1 MKMEEKFKDSALS
14 PKERAEDLLPRL
26 TLREKVGQVN
36 QKLYGFQSY
45 TCNGERVELADS
57 FKEEVEKWGGLGVLY
72 GLYRADPWANKD
84 YTTGL
89 TGVNAIRA
97 YNLAQRYV
105 LEHSR
110 FGIPMLMSSECPH
123 GHQALDGYLLPV
135 NLGMGAAW
143 NPKLVEEGFKVVGE
157 QQKEMGVDFAL
168 VSMLDILR
176 DPRWGRSEECYG
188 EDPYLCG
195 QNAAAAVKGCASAGL
210 EVVAKHFCA
219 QGETTGGVNASAAR
233 IGERELREI
242 HLPAMKEAVKA
253 GATGVMAAYNEID
266 GVPCHANEWLL
277 KDVLREGLGFD
288 GIVMAD
294 GVAIDRL
301 DMLTGNDKAA
311 NGAYALNA
319 GVDVSLWDDSFPHLE
334 EAVER
339 GLVSEE
345 TLDKA
350 VLRVLE
356 LKFARGLFEHPY
368 LEEKPLTEYNVP
380 KTFPQSLEIARQS
393 AVLLKNNGVLPLKKE
408 KKLRIAVIGPNADA
422 LYQQLGDYTPPLRD
436 GVGVT
441 VLDGI
446 RNEFKNAD
454 VRYALGCTICD
465 DDTSGIAEAEKLA
478 EESDLVIL
486 ALGGSSSRFAGAE
499 FDTNGAAIVGTKLQM
514 DCGEGVDTSDVRLP
528 GAQNELAN
536 AVFESGK
543 PVVTVLVSG
552 RPHAIPEIAEKSDA
566 VLWSF
571 YPGPWGGT
579 AIAEVLSGAA
589 DPCGCLPVSV
599 PRTTGQ
605 LPVYYNARASYDV
618 MRYRDLEN
626 TPLYPFGFGL
636 HYTTFKTTVKD
647 GTPEISIA
655 ALENGKAHTV
665 TCEVENTGSTAGH
678 ATVQLY
684 IQGVSGTIVRRVREL
699 KAFEKVY
706 LQPGEKK
713 TVELKLDCDALSIWN
728 RKMQFAPEESKVEL
742 YVEESGSKV
751 WNGEL
756 KITK

>member
-1 MKMEEKFKDSALS
+1 M
-14 PKERAEDLLPRL
+14 
-26 TLREKVGQVN
+26 
-36 QKLYGFQSY
+36 
-45 TCNGERVELADS
+45 
-57 FKEEVEKWGGLGVLY
+57 LY

-195 QNAAAAVKGCASAGL
+195 QNAAAAVKGCTSAGL

-301 DMLTGNDKAA
+301 SMLTGNDKAA

-528 GAQNELAN
+528 GAQNELAD

-543 PVVTVLVSG
+543 PVVTVLISG

-713 TVELKLDCDALSIWN
+713 TVELKLDRDALSIWN

>member
-45 TCNGERVELADS
+45 TCNGEHVELADS

-97 YNLAQRYV
+97 YNLAQHYV

-301 DMLTGNDKAA
+301 DMLTGHDKAA
-311 NGAYALNA
+311 NAAYALNA

-380 KTFPQSLEIARQS
+380 KTFPQSLEIARPAVNVGLSVSRVGGDAQTKAMKKAAGGIRLDLAQYREMEVFTQFSSDLDETTKRQLTYGQS
-393 AVLLKNNGVLPLKKE
+393 LMRLLRQPQYHPMSQHDQVITLVSALHHVMQDVLL
-408 KKLRIAVIGPNADA
+408 
-422 LYQQLGDYTPPLRD
+422 
-436 GVGVT
+436 
-441 VLDGI
+441 
-446 RNEFKNAD
+446 
-454 VRYALGCTICD
+454 D
-465 DDTSGIAEAEKLA
+465 DMGRFHTELIKYA
-478 EESDLVIL
+478 EE
-486 ALGGSSSRFAGAE
+486 
-499 FDTNGAAIVGTKLQM
+499 NM
-514 DCGEGVDTSDVRLP
+514 SDVCRR
-528 GAQNELAN
+528 
-536 AVFESGK
+536 V
-543 PVVTVLVSG
+543 
-552 RPHAIPEIAEKSDA
+552 D
-566 VLWSF
+566 
-571 YPGPWGGT
+571 
-579 AIAEVLSGAA
+579 
-589 DPCGCLPVSV
+589 
-599 PRTTGQ
+599 TTGQ
-605 LPVYYNARASYDV
+605 LSDSDREEILKVAKEFLEKYKAENPQNA
-618 MRYRDLEN
+618 
-626 TPLYPFGFGL
+626 
-636 HYTTFKTTVKD
+636 
-647 GTPEISIA
+647 
-655 ALENGKAHTV
+655 
-665 TCEVENTGSTAGH
+665 
-678 ATVQLY
+678 
-684 IQGVSGTIVRRVREL
+684 
-699 KAFEKVY
+699 
-706 LQPGEKK
+706 
-713 TVELKLDCDALSIWN
+713 
-728 RKMQFAPEESKVEL
+728 
-742 YVEESGSKV
+742 
-751 WNGEL
+751 
-756 KITK
+756 

>member
-1 MKMEEKFKDSALS
+1 MKEKFKDSALS

-45 TCNGERVELADS
+45 TCNGEHVELADS
-57 FKEEVEKWGGLGVLY
+57 FKEEVEKWSGLGVLY

-97 YNLAQRYV
+97 YNLAQHYV

-253 GATGVMAAYNEID
+253 GAT
-266 GVPCHANEWLL
+266 
-277 KDVLREGLGFD
+277 
-288 GIVMAD
+288 
-294 GVAIDRL
+294 
-301 DMLTGNDKAA
+301 
-311 NGAYALNA
+311 
-319 GVDVSLWDDSFPHLE
+319 
-334 EAVER
+334 
-339 GLVSEE
+339 
-345 TLDKA
+345 
-350 VLRVLE
+350 
-356 LKFARGLFEHPY
+356 
-368 LEEKPLTEYNVP
+368 
-380 KTFPQSLEIARQS
+380 
-393 AVLLKNNGVLPLKKE
+393 
-408 KKLRIAVIGPNADA
+408 
-422 LYQQLGDYTPPLRD
+422 
-436 GVGVT
+436 
-441 VLDGI
+441 
-446 RNEFKNAD
+446 
-454 VRYALGCTICD
+454 
-465 DDTSGIAEAEKLA
+465 
-478 EESDLVIL
+478 
-486 ALGGSSSRFAGAE
+486 
-499 FDTNGAAIVGTKLQM
+499 
-514 DCGEGVDTSDVRLP
+514 
-528 GAQNELAN
+528 
-536 AVFESGK
+536 
-543 PVVTVLVSG
+543 
-552 RPHAIPEIAEKSDA
+552 
-566 VLWSF
+566 
-571 YPGPWGGT
+571 
-579 AIAEVLSGAA
+579 
-589 DPCGCLPVSV
+589 
-599 PRTTGQ
+599 
-605 LPVYYNARASYDV
+605 
-618 MRYRDLEN
+618 
-626 TPLYPFGFGL
+626 
-636 HYTTFKTTVKD
+636 
-647 GTPEISIA
+647 
-655 ALENGKAHTV
+655 
-665 TCEVENTGSTAGH
+665 
-678 ATVQLY
+678 VQLY

>member
-1 MKMEEKFKDSALS
+1 MKEKFKDSALS

-45 TCNGERVELADS
+45 TCNGEHVELADS

-97 YNLAQRYV
+97 YNLAQHYV

-277 KDVLREGLGFD
+277 KDVLREELGFD

-301 DMLTGNDKAA
+301 GMLTGNDKAA

-368 LEEKPLTEYNVP
+368 LEE
-380 KTFPQSLEIARQS
+380 
-393 AVLLKNNGVLPLKKE
+393 
-408 KKLRIAVIGPNADA
+408 
-422 LYQQLGDYTPPLRD
+422 
-436 GVGVT
+436 
-441 VLDGI
+441 
-446 RNEFKNAD
+446 
-454 VRYALGCTICD
+454 
-465 DDTSGIAEAEKLA
+465 
-478 EESDLVIL
+478 
-486 ALGGSSSRFAGAE
+486 
-499 FDTNGAAIVGTKLQM
+499 
-514 DCGEGVDTSDVRLP
+514 
-528 GAQNELAN
+528 
-536 AVFESGK
+536 
-543 PVVTVLVSG
+543 
-552 RPHAIPEIAEKSDA
+552 
-566 VLWSF
+566 
-571 YPGPWGGT
+571 
-579 AIAEVLSGAA
+579 
-589 DPCGCLPVSV
+589 
-599 PRTTGQ
+599 
-605 LPVYYNARASYDV
+605 
-618 MRYRDLEN
+618 
-626 TPLYPFGFGL
+626 
-636 HYTTFKTTVKD
+636 
-647 GTPEISIA
+647 
-655 ALENGKAHTV
+655 
-665 TCEVENTGSTAGH
+665 
-678 ATVQLY
+678 
-684 IQGVSGTIVRRVREL
+684 
-699 KAFEKVY
+699 
-706 LQPGEKK
+706 
-713 TVELKLDCDALSIWN
+713 
-728 RKMQFAPEESKVEL
+728 
-742 YVEESGSKV
+742 
-751 WNGEL
+751 
-756 KITK
+756 

>member
-1 MKMEEKFKDSALS
+1 MKEKFKDSALS

-97 YNLAQRYV
+97 YNLAQHYV

-499 FDTNGAAIVGTKLQM
+499 FDTNGAAIV
-514 DCGEGVDTSDVRLP
+514 
-528 GAQNELAN
+528 
-536 AVFESGK
+536 
-543 PVVTVLVSG
+543 
-552 RPHAIPEIAEKSDA
+552 
-566 VLWSF
+566 
-571 YPGPWGGT
+571 
-579 AIAEVLSGAA
+579 
-589 DPCGCLPVSV
+589 
-599 PRTTGQ
+599 
-605 LPVYYNARASYDV
+605 
-618 MRYRDLEN
+618 
-626 TPLYPFGFGL
+626 
-636 HYTTFKTTVKD
+636 
-647 GTPEISIA
+647 
-655 ALENGKAHTV
+655 
-665 TCEVENTGSTAGH
+665 STA
-678 ATVQLY
+678 
-684 IQGVSGTIVRRVREL
+684 SR
-699 KAFEKVY
+699 
-706 LQPGEKK
+706 
-713 TVELKLDCDALSIWN
+713 S
-728 RKMQFAPEESKVEL
+728 
-742 YVEESGSKV
+742 
-751 WNGEL
+751 
-756 KITK
+756 

>member
-1 MKMEEKFKDSALS
+1 
-14 PKERAEDLLPRL
+14 
-26 TLREKVGQVN
+26 
-36 QKLYGFQSY
+36 
-45 TCNGERVELADS
+45 
-57 FKEEVEKWGGLGVLY
+57 
-72 GLYRADPWANKD
+72 
-84 YTTGL
+84 
-89 TGVNAIRA
+89 
-97 YNLAQRYV
+97 
-105 LEHSR
+105 
-110 FGIPMLMSSECPH
+110 ML
-123 GHQALDGYLLPV
+123 
-135 NLGMGAAW
+135 
-143 NPKLVEEGFKVVGE
+143 
-157 QQKEMGVDFAL
+157 
-168 VSMLDILR
+168 
-176 DPRWGRSEECYG
+176 
-188 EDPYLCG
+188 
-195 QNAAAAVKGCASAGL
+195 
-210 EVVAKHFCA
+210 
-219 QGETTGGVNASAAR
+219 
-233 IGERELREI
+233 
-242 HLPAMKEAVKA
+242 
-253 GATGVMAAYNEID
+253 
-266 GVPCHANEWLL
+266 
-277 KDVLREGLGFD
+277 
-288 GIVMAD
+288 
-294 GVAIDRL
+294 
-301 DMLTGNDKAA
+301 
-311 NGAYALNA
+311 LNA

-543 PVVTVLVSG
+543 PVVTVLISG

-647 GTPEISIA
+647 GTPEITIA

-713 TVELKLDCDALSIWN
+713 AVELKLDCDALSIWN